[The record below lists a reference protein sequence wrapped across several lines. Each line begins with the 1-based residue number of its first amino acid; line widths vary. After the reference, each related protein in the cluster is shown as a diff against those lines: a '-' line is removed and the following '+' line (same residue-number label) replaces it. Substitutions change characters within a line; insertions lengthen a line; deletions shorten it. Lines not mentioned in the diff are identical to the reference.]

1 MQLYFYL
8 RHLKIFFSLLCGTLY
23 YINIKGGFIMS
34 KRQLKIYAPHQR
46 NFLEQDPKEIRSYSK
61 RDSTK
66 LADPVSDPIVAMNI
80 SNVEFDYTYNGG
92 EDILDN
98 ED

>member
-1 MQLYFYL
+1 
-8 RHLKIFFSLLCGTLY
+8 
-23 YINIKGGFIMS
+23 MS
-34 KRQLKIYAPHQR
+34 KRQLKMYAPHQR
-46 NFLEQDPKEIRSYSK
+46 DFLEQEPKVIRSYSK

-66 LADPVSDPIVAMNI
+66 LPDPVRDPIVAMNI

-92 EDILDN
+92 EDILDT